1 MLDTTY
7 ACNIADMELEDIGAK
22 IAQARDAAGMNQ
34 SDLARAVG
42 VTPQAVQKW
51 EAGSSKPRF
60 NRLVEI
66 ASAIGVEL
74 HELIRGTAY
83 ESALADTPIEPTPPE
98 LRRIISGGEYRSR
111 HRSSMTRKPG
121 QIPKISWVQAGDF
134 SEAIDIYA
142 AGYADEW
149 MYCPFPHGAGSFVLE
164 VVGESM
170 YDPTGPKSYAPGDC
184 IAVDPTRE
192 AVNRSMVVV
201 KLTDDNKAT
210 FKQLIIDPDGTKMLR
225 ALNPNWPKPFIEI
238 NGNARIVGVVIGKWV
253 PE

>member
-1 MLDTTY
+1 MPYTTDL
-7 ACNIADMELEDIGAK
+7 CNIADMELEDIGAK
-22 IAQARDAAGMNQ
+22 IAQAREKSGMNQ
-34 SDLARAVG
+34 SDLARSVG

-51 EAGSSKPRF
+51 ESGGSKPRF
-60 NRLVEI
+60 NRLRDV
-66 ASAIGVEL
+66 AAAIGIEL
-74 HELIRGTAY
+74 RELIAGTAY
-83 ESALADTPIEPTPPE
+83 EQALGDIATEAEVPTSSIPTKRAMSGS
-98 LRRIISGGEYRSR
+98 RR
-111 HRSSMTRKPG
+111 PG

-149 MYCPFPHGAGSFVLE
+149 MYCPFPHGSGSFVLE

-192 AVNRSMVVV
+192 ASNRSMVVV
-201 KLTDDNKAT
+201 KLTDDNRAT
-210 FKQLIIDPDGTKMLR
+210 FKQLIIDPDGTKMLK
-225 ALNPNWPKPFIEI
+225 ALNPNWPKQFIEI

>member
-7 ACNIADMELEDIGAK
+7 ACNIADMKLEDIGAK
-22 IAQARDAAGMNQ
+22 IAQAREHSGINQ

-51 EAGSSKPRF
+51 ESGGSKPRL
-60 NRLVEI
+60 NRLREI
-66 ASAIGVEL
+66 AAAIGVEL
-74 HELIRGTAY
+74 H
-83 ESALADTPIEPTPPE
+83 AL
-98 LRRIISGGEYRSR
+98 ISGTVYEQALGEIEADSPAYSFSTTPARRTASG
-111 HRSSMTRKPG
+111 SRKPG

-134 SEAIDIYA
+134 SEAIDIYVP
-142 AGYADEW
+142 GYADEW
-149 MYCPFPHGAGSFVLE
+149 MYCPFPHGSGSFVLE

-238 NGNARIVGVVIGKWV
+238 NRDARIVGVVIGKWV